1 MFVITQKTRHRNHLK
16 DSGDMKLQ
24 DMHSDVKEVTE
35 LMRNN
40 YIKVEERDGK
50 LKDLEERSDVLLQK
64 SDAFVKTTKTVM
76 THQNRRN
83 RKLNLIIIGIVVV
96 ILVIVLV
103 VIVYF
108 TIPATATTTTTNTHT
123 TTAPK

>member
-1 MFVITQKTRHRNHLK
+1 M
-16 DSGDMKLQ
+16 GDMKLQ